1 MNLLRSRFASAL
13 PFVSSVLL
21 VTAMMSP
28 IARADEYSDVNQLA
42 RSGKTSEALARADQY
57 LAGKPRDPQMRFIKS
72 VIQAD
77 AGNVDGATAT
87 LTKLIEDY
95 PELSEP
101 YNNLAVIYAGQGL
114 FDKARAALE
123 MAVRNNPAYATAH
136 ENLGDVY
143 ARLAAQSYSRAQQ
156 LDGANKGLAGKL
168 TMLRNMLPAI
178 KNDKPPVPPAAKPAA
193 VAAPA
198 ASKPASAAA
207 RPASGAAPKP

>member
-13 PFVSSVLL
+13 SVACSALL
-21 VTAMMSP
+21 VTAWMGV
-28 IARADEYSDVNQLA
+28 AAHADEYSDVQQLA
-42 RSGKTSEALARADQY
+42 RSGKSSEALAKVDQY

-77 AGNVDGATAT
+77 NGNVDGAAAT

-101 YNNLAVIYAGQGL
+101 YNNLAVIYAGQGQ

-136 ENLGDVY
+136 ENLGDIY

-156 LDGANKGLAGKL
+156 LDGANKALAPKL

-178 KNDKPPVPPAAKPAA
+178 KNDKPPAPPAAKP
-193 VAAPA
+193 VAAASSAPGKA
-198 ASKPASAAA
+198 ASAPV
-207 RPASGAAPKP
+207 RPASSTAVKP